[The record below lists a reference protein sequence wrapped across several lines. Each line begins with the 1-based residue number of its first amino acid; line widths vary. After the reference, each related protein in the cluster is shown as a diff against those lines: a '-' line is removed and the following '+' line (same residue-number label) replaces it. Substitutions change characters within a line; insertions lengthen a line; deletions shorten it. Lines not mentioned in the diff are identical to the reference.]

1 MLHQELLDPATRKLA
16 EALLSQ
22 EQIQAR
28 KRWALLQL
36 SLWHERGLVQP
47 LVGAGQYCLTPTGRR
62 QLRHALL
69 EQQLLATP
77 DGEQH
82 IQQLALEL
90 PAQAHRQVL
99 AALLH
104 GSRRYRWRDGELAAL
119 AAEGTQ
125 ATQDGLLRIRSSVPF
140 TLFFAHGGLLDANA
154 TLTLLGELVIPESA
168 LQQLHKVLWT
178 QTPPQQVITVESRA
192 AFASIVPQ
200 PGQLLLLTPPEH
212 PQLAARF
219 LATLTP
225 NYTWGHLGDLH
236 PQALRQQQKLAE
248 LIERP
253 LRLLLPHCLPELVS
267 RYGQPLAG
275 STAWIPAE
283 LSAAMQL
290 ALAPLITQQRW
301 LEHES
306 MALFVRDQL
315 SAT

>member
-99 AALLH
+99 ASLLH

-125 ATQDGLLRIRSSVPF
+125 ATQDGLLRIRSSVPV

-154 TLTLLGELVIPESA
+154 NCMAAESSA
-168 LQQLHKVLWT
+168 GIQAVD
-178 QTPPQQVITVESRA
+178 P
-192 AFASIVPQ
+192 ASDCP
-200 PGQLLLLTPPEH
+200 
-212 PQLAARF
+212 
-219 LATLTP
+219 
-225 NYTWGHLGDLH
+225 
-236 PQALRQQQKLAE
+236 
-248 LIERP
+248 
-253 LRLLLPHCLPELVS
+253 
-267 RYGQPLAG
+267 
-275 STAWIPAE
+275 
-283 LSAAMQL
+283 
-290 ALAPLITQQRW
+290 
-301 LEHES
+301 
-306 MALFVRDQL
+306 
-315 SAT
+315 